1 MLAVNCGVGI
11 EQVGEDPNRGNPV
24 ATKGKR
30 KEAGDKVLSAQA
42 YRPTVLSTSCSLR
55 SRSCRWLDIRR
66 LWQATSVWQLQR
78 VQDRLGRVAL
88 FEIRVP
94 CLRCQGSLR
103 HCHGMWTRRGYDWT
117 LRTLAHWGSC
127 PDLSWVDN
135 IRIIPNCL
143 ASLNH
148 LRKKWIKINATLT

>member
-24 ATKGKR
+24 ATKGKW
-30 KEAGDKVLSAQA
+30 KKAGNKVLSAQA
-42 YRPTVLSTSCSLR
+42 QWPTVLSTSCSLR
-55 SRSCRWLDIRR
+55 SRSCRRLDIRWLCQPTPIR
-66 LWQATSVWQLQR
+66 QLQR
-78 VQDRLGRVAL
+78 IQDRLGRVAL

-94 CLRCQGSLR
+94 CLRCQGGLG
-103 HCHGMWTRRGYDWT
+103 HCHGLWTRRGYDGA

-135 IRIIPNCL
+135 VGVIPDCL

-148 LRKKWIKINATLT
+148 LRQKWIKNDTALT